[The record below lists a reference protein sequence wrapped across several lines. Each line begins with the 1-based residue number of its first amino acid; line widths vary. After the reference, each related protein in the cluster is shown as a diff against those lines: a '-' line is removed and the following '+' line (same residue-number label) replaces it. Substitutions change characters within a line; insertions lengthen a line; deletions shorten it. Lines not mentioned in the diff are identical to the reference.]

1 MQIPNSFKLRTG
13 AIQLAELD
21 ANFDII
27 QVTVNQQAES
37 ITKTQTDISN
47 LVTTIANFSAIPIGC
62 IVMWG
67 GSVGSIPSGWRLCDG
82 TNNTPDL
89 RDRFVIGARSDSTG
103 PATTF
108 VTGAD
113 TKSGGFKDSVVV
125 NHGHTATSSATS
137 SGSLSS
143 DTDAWSAT
151 FYANDSGLYA
161 AAGNASN
168 AGYNGNTFEDNGF
181 TNQNNENRGV
191 TISRSHSH
199 THTPT
204 ITTNVTT
211 TVTATGETGTNRNL
225 PPYYALAYIMKI

>member
-27 QVTVNQQAES
+27 QVTVNQQADS
-37 ITKTQTDISN
+37 IAKNSLDITS
-47 LVTTIANFSAIPIGC
+47 LETTLANFSAIPIGC
-62 IVMWG
+62 IVLWG
-67 GSVGSIPSGWRLCDG
+67 GSVASIPSGWRLCDG

-89 RDRFVIGARSDSTG
+89 RDRFVVGARSDSTS

-108 VTGAD
+108 ITGGD
-113 TKSGGFKDSVVV
+113 TKTGGYKDAVVV
-125 NHGHTATSSATS
+125 NHGHTATSYATS
-137 SGSLSS
+137 SGTLTS

-151 FYANDSGLYA
+151 FYASDSGLYA
-161 AAGNASN
+161 ASGSAFN
-168 AGYNGNTFEDNGF
+168 AGYNGNTFDDNGL

-191 TISRSHSH
+191 TISRSRSHS
-199 THTPT
+199 HTPT

-211 TVTATGETGTNRNL
+211 SVTAAGESGTNRNL
-225 PPYYALAYIMKI
+225 PPYYALAYIMKV

>member
-37 ITKTQTDISN
+37 IAKNSLDI
-47 LVTTIANFSAIPIGC
+47 TTLETTLANFSAIPIGC
-62 IVMWG
+62 IILWG
-67 GSVGSIPSGWRLCDG
+67 GSVAAIPSGWRLCDG

-89 RDRFVIGARSDSTG
+89 RDRFVIGARSDSTS
-103 PATTF
+103 PSTTF

-113 TKSGGFKDSVVV
+113 TKTGGYKDSVVV
-125 NHGHTATSSATS
+125 NHGHTAASSAVS
-137 SGSLSS
+137 SGSLTS
-143 DTDAWSAT
+143 DTDAWSGT
-151 FYANDSGLYA
+151 LTSGDASLYGSGVFA
-161 AAGNASN
+161 N
-168 AGYNGNTFEDNGF
+168 AGGGQTFDDNNF
-181 TNQNNENRGV
+181 TNQNFENRSV
-191 TISRSHSH
+191 TISRSRSH

-225 PPYYALAYIMKI
+225 PPYYALAYIMKV